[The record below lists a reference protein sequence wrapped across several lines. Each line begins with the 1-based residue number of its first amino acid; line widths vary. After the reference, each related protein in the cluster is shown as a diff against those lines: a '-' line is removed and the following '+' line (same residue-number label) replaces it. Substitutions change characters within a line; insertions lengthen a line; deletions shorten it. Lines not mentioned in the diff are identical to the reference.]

1 MKVKQLLDIQEA
13 ISKVGTPSDMRD
25 EDLEQ
30 HYSTS
35 KDEHINIL
43 DMDLIHL
50 IRSYSKCLG
59 SQSDEITELK
69 SQDILNNLDV
79 IENRLS
85 TVKELFKNSY

>member
-1 MKVKQLLDIQEA
+1 MKVQELLELQEV
-13 ISKVGTPSDMRD
+13 ITKKETPSDMD
-25 EDLEQ
+25 GGSLQQ

-35 KDEHINIL
+35 KDIYIPIL

-50 IRSYSKCLG
+50 VRSYSKCLG
-59 SQSDEITELK
+59 SHSDEQKELK